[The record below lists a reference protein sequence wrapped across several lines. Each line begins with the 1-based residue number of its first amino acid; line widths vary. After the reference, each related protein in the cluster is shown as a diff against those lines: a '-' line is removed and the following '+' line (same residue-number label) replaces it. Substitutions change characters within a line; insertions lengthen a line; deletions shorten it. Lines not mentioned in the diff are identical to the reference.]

1 MWNCW
6 SDKYFVNIMEMC
18 ICLIRSH
25 WRVSDW
31 STSLTYIQDPNLFI
45 TVPLDACIFNGTRSS
60 AVTVFSTKSHI
71 FLWSSIGYHQTTV
84 AVMLCSVGT
93 QCKLNKDK
101 VNKKHKWTELNSVN
115 TLRPRQNG
123 RHFRNWICVNLIK
136 ISLKFVPKGQINN
149 IPALVQIM
157 AYIYIYI
164 YICMN
169 ELSHQDQSI
178 QKPDYIGQQE
188 ITWGS
193 QISKSGNLKFTIV
206 FTCIRLD
213 MQPLKLQRAIR
224 LWWQGCPSGH
234 KILHYVVKPCTS
246 YYNTGQQ

>member
-25 WRVSDW
+25 WRVIHS

-45 TVPLDACIFNGTRSS
+45 TVPLDACVFNGTRSS

-101 VNKKHKWTELNSVN
+101 VKKKHKWTELNSVN

-123 RHFRNWICVNLIK
+123 RHFRKWKCLNLIK

-157 AYIYIYI
+157 AHIYIHIYIYI
-164 YICMN
+164 YVWMN
-169 ELSHQDQSI
+169 CHTRTNQ
-178 QKPDYIGQQE
+178 
-188 ITWGS
+188 
-193 QISKSGNLKFTIV
+193 SKSLITLDNKKSPGAARFPSQATWNLLLFLLV
-206 FTCIRLD
+206 FGLICNHWNYR
-213 MQPLKLQRAIR
+213 
-224 LWWQGCPSGH
+224 
-234 KILHYVVKPCTS
+234 
-246 YYNTGQQ
+246 GQ